1 MIINAS
7 SYTSAIPVAPS
18 DTINIPGP
26 SARFTGAT
34 TAVVNTTGY
43 MRDTNAN
50 FVTTTDDAGNI
61 INQGVA
67 AGMVV
72 YNMFAITDSAIN
84 APAVATVMKV
94 VDNTTLLLSADIFPF
109 AGGDAVQ
116 DYKIFDSNEQ
126 DSSGACIYVGTT
138 GNVYVETVQGDLVFI
153 ESIPA
158 GDIIPVMV
166 QKVLVGAAATGGT
179 PNTLT
184 TTGEMIAYF

>member
-26 SARFTGAT
+26 TARFTGAT
-34 TAVVNTTGY
+34 TAVINTTGY

-50 FVTTTDDAGNI
+50 FVTTFDSAGNVL
-61 INQGVA
+61 NEGVA
-67 AGMVV
+67 KGMVV
-72 YNMFAITDSAIN
+72 YNMYAITASGIN
-84 APAVATVMKV
+84 APAVAIVEQV
-94 VDNTTLLLSADIFPF
+94 VDNNTLLLSADIFPF
-109 AGGDAVQ
+109 SGGVAVQ

-126 DSSGACIYVGTT
+126 DSPGACIYIGGA
-138 GNVYVETVQGDLVFI
+138 GNVYVETIQGDLVFI

-166 QKVLVGAAATGGT
+166 RKVLVGAGATGGT

-184 TTGEMIAYF
+184 SASKMIAYF

>member
-26 SARFTGAT
+26 TARFTGKT
-34 TAVVNTTGY
+34 TAVINTSGY
-43 MRDTNAN
+43 LRDTNAN
-50 FVTTTDDAGNI
+50 FVTTFDAAGNVL
-61 INQGVA
+61 NEGVA
-67 AGMVV
+67 KGMVV
-72 YNMFAITDSAIN
+72 YNMYAITASGIN
-84 APAVATVMKV
+84 APAVATVV
-94 VDNTTLLLSADIFPF
+94 RVIDNNTLLLSADIFPF
-109 AGGDAVQ
+109 SGGVAVQ

-126 DSSGACIYVGTT
+126 SSPGAVIYVGGT
-138 GNVYVETVQGDLVFI
+138 GNVYVETVEGDLVFI

-166 QKVLVGAAATGGT
+166 RKVLVGAGATGGT

-184 TTGEMIAYF
+184 SASKMIAYF